1 MTYLGQSPQTGFESP
16 AKDSFS
22 GNNST
27 TSFTMSR
34 SVGSPTQID
43 VFVDNVRQEPTTA
56 YTVANKTLTFTGT
69 PATGTNNIYV
79 IHKQGGFSTGL
90 IPTSGRDSDR
100 VTTMTVDGDLNTK
113 GNIVGNVL
121 HPITLDGTDGSS
133 SDAGDNLVLEG
144 TDSSLTNAGDMI
156 LHEINTDD
164 INKVGQVDTANF
176 QFDNNVLVKG
186 NVEVQGT
193 FVAPTTGGRVTIE
206 SGTDATTGFL
216 LLDSSAAS
224 TDVGE
229 QILFED
235 GTNDPTSYYN
245 NDLVAFSS
253 DVKIGDEVTANSIT
267 APTIRK
273 NTASPSFTLPSADGT
288 SGQAIITDASGN
300 LSFGDAGGGKIL
312 QVVSTLKNDPF
323 SFSSPSATPTAVTGM
338 TANITPSS
346 TSSTI
351 LIMVSMTIHPGD
363 ASNNA
368 VKVTFFKDS
377 SEFLT
382 AKASGQ
388 GNRTVVFKNRGN
400 QNGGNGSTDFENFN
414 LHFIDDPSTTSQLTY
429 DVRMSNTS
437 NTTVRV
443 NQVDNPDNIS
453 QRPCGLSTI
462 TLMEIDGS

>member
-1 MTYLGQSPQTGFESP
+1 MAYLGASPLSSFASP

-27 TSFTMSR
+27 TAFTMSQ
-34 SVGSPTQID
+34 SVGDPNQID

-56 YTVANKTLTFTGT
+56 YTVADKTITFTGT

-79 IHKQGGFSTGL
+79 VHKQGVIGNGL
-90 IPTSGRDSDR
+90 LPTSGRSTDR
-100 VTTMTVDGDLNTK
+100 VVNMTVDTDLNVK
-113 GNIVGNVL
+113 GNMVGNVL
-121 HPITLDGTDGSS
+121 SPITLNSTDGS

-144 TDSSLTNAGDMI
+144 TDSSSSDAGDMI

-186 NVEVQGT
+186 NVEVQGNL
-193 FVAPTTGGRVTIE
+193 VAPTTGGRVTIE

-235 GTNDPTSYYN
+235 GTNDPTSYFN
-245 NDLVAFSS
+245 NDLIAFSS
-253 DVKIGDEVTANSIT
+253 DVKVGGEVTANSVT
-267 APTIRK
+267 TPTIRK

-300 LSFGDAGGGKIL
+300 LSFGDAGGGKVL
-312 QVVSTLKNDPF
+312 QVVHTQKTDVFSTTST
-323 SFSSPSATPTAVTGM
+323 SFAAVTGL
-338 TANITPSS
+338 TANITPSA
-346 TSSTI
+346 TSSKV
-351 LIMVSMTIHPGD
+351 LIMVSVSGQVSQSDSVNGFHTL
-363 ASNNA
+363 
-368 VKVTFFKDS
+368 FKDGS
-377 SEFLT
+377 DFLT
-382 AKASGQ
+382 SDLTGSEI
-388 GNRTVVFKNRGN
+388 T
-400 QNGGNGSTDFENFN
+400 NGTFSFTGKSLAPDQTSTGFETESYHILDSPN
-414 LHFIDDPSTTSQLTY
+414 TTSQVTY
-429 DVRMSNTS
+429 DVRAKVGSGTLY
-437 NTTVRV
+437 VGRV
-443 NQVDNPDNIS
+443 ENPDNIS
-453 QRPCGLSTI
+453 ARPRGISTI